1 MPSTVPTKQIC
12 KTKQVTKLFANVFKK
27 SGDRSPVND
36 KALQV
41 MLLNPRKKMYVCTA
55 CGGQRVWGM
64 HRTTKAVNAEGA
76 TPKDA
81 EGNVI
86 PYYECMACRQ
96 WLDPNEKVAGF
107 TAREMKGGGVF
118 DAEEA
123 CAAVAP

>member
-1 MPSTVPTKQIC
+1 M
-12 KTKQVTKLFANVFKK
+12 
-27 SGDRSPVND
+27 
-36 KALQV
+36 
-41 MLLNPRKKMYVCTA
+41 
-55 CGGQRVWGM
+55 
-64 HRTTKAVNAEGA
+64 NAEGG

-96 WLDPNEKVAGF
+96 WLDPDEKVAGF
-107 TAREMKGGGVF
+107 TAREMKGAGVF